1 MKYNSKII
9 LNTLAYI
16 RREEKRLV
24 EEYEDTKP
32 QTLWRANVLGELKAI
47 RDIESRLR
55 NYDFEEDTNG

>member
-24 EEYEDTKP
+24 EEYEDTEP
-32 QTLWRANVLGELKAI
+32 QTLRRATVLGELNAI
-47 RDIESRLR
+47 RNIESRLR
-55 NYDFEEDTNG
+55 NYDFEEDN